1 MDVDLLTPK
10 TLFDQSVRYVVPDYQ
25 RKYVWEQEKQW
36 EPLLDDVL
44 NLADQAAKPARRS
57 GDEPRAVRPHFMG
70 SIVLIPVEDTSSQLP
85 TLAIVDGQ
93 QRLLTLQLML
103 NAARQECD
111 AHDQDV
117 AEQLKALVRNRP
129 QDRDDNADHDFK
141 MWPTDE
147 IDQLAFRHSMRKEL
161 SIAEYQ
167 KERIVQAH
175 AWFAAQIGR
184 WLDER
189 PRTRKRR
196 AAALCLALSERLQ
209 LAVVKLDAED
219 DEQIVFETLN
229 SRGTELGTFDLAKNF
244 LLSEARKQ
252 GVDPDFV
259 SKKLRRL
266 ENREGQP
273 NRWWS
278 QEIGSGRARRPHID
292 AFLHHWLAMETTADI
307 PLAQTFG
314 QFRKHV
320 SKTRAGQI
328 EKVVNEFVDFADK
341 YQELRTA
348 DQYRQFGD
356 FVRRWKVLHAD
367 VFTPLILWLWANGGS
382 NRRVRRAYGHI
393 ESYLVR
399 RLICSLDTRGYGAI
413 TRQLLKNVQD
423 DRSRPVDEVIA
434 ELLSEKGSRRERWP
448 TDSDVREALRNGKLL
463 GPVSAGRAQMILKA
477 IEQSFPSSPFSG
489 SGAKL
494 DKRRGLTIEHVMPQ
508 DWQTPSWPEPDP
520 SLAGKDETAERARD
534 RLIDSIGNLTLV
546 SKDLNSRLG
555 RAPWTRKS
563 ELYPQDKERLALNR
577 DLLRPDRSRT
587 PSVWDE
593 EQIQKRSERL
603 AKRVIEIWPRP
614 S

>member
-1 MDVDLLTPK
+1 MEVQLLTPK
-10 TLFDQSVRYVVPDYQ
+10 TLFDQPVRYVVPDYQ

-117 AEQLKALVRNRP
+117 TEQLKALVRNRP

-259 SKKLRRL
+259 SKKLRLL

-320 SKTRAGQI
+320 SRTRAGQI

-448 TDSDVREALRNGKLL
+448 TDSDVRDALRNGKLL

-563 ELYPQDKERLALNR
+563 ELYLQDKEKLALNR

>member
-1 MDVDLLTPK
+1 MDVELRTPEA
-10 TLFDQSVRYVVPDYQ
+10 LFKDPIRYVVPDYQ

-44 NLADQAAKPARRS
+44 NLAEQAAKPA
-57 GDEPRAVRPHFMG
+57 RAVRPHFMG
-70 SIVLIPVEDTSSQLP
+70 SIVLIPAEDPLSKLP

-175 AWFAAQIGR
+175 AWFVAQIGR

-252 GVDPDFV
+252 GAAPDFV
-259 SKKLRRL
+259 SKRLRRL

-292 AFLHHWLAMETTADI
+292 AFLHHWLAMETAADI

-320 SKTRAGQI
+320 SKTRAGRI
-328 EKVVNEFVDFADK
+328 EKAVTDFVDLAEK

-348 DQYRQFGD
+348 DLDRQFGD

-413 TRQLLKNVQD
+413 TRQLLTNVKAD
-423 DRSRPVDEVIA
+423 SSRPVDEVIA
-434 ELLSEKGSRRERWP
+434 DLLSKKGSRRERWP
-448 TDSDVREALRNGKLL
+448 TDSDVREALLNGKLL

-477 IEQSFPSSPFSG
+477 IEQSFSTSPFSG

-508 DWQTPSWPEPDP
+508 DWQTPSWPEPDQ
-520 SLAGKDETAERARD
+520 SLAGADETAERARE

-546 SKDLNSRLG
+546 NKKLNSRLG

-563 ELYPQDKERLALNR
+563 ELYLQDEERLALNR
-577 DLLRPDRSRT
+577 DLLRPNRSRT

>member
-1 MDVDLLTPK
+1 MDVELRTPEA
-10 TLFDQSVRYVVPDYQ
+10 LFKDPIRYVVPDYQ

-117 AEQLKALVRNRP
+117 TEQLKALVRNRP

-259 SKKLRRL
+259 SKKLRLL

-320 SKTRAGQI
+320 SRTRAGQI

-448 TDSDVREALRNGKLL
+448 TDSDVRDALRNGKLL

-563 ELYPQDKERLALNR
+563 ELYLQDKEKLALNR

>member
-1 MDVDLLTPK
+1 MEVQLPTPK
-10 TLFDQSVRYVVPDYQ
+10 ALFDQPVRYVVPDYQ

-44 NLADQAAKPARRS
+44 NLAEQAANPARQS
-57 GDEPRAVRPHFMG
+57 GDAARTVRPHFMG
-70 SIVLIPVEDTSSQLP
+70 SIVLIPDEDTSSKLP

-103 NAARQECD
+103 NAAWQECEE
-111 AHDQDV
+111 HDRDV
-117 AEQLKALVRNRP
+117 AERLKALVRNRP
-129 QDRDDNADHDFK
+129 QERDDNPDHDFK

-147 IDQLAFRHSMRKEL
+147 LDQLAFRHAMRKEP

-175 AWFAAQIGR
+175 AWFAAQIGQ
-184 WLDER
+184 WLEER

-196 AAALCLALSERLQ
+196 AAALSSALIERLQ
-209 LAVVKLDAED
+209 VAVVKLDVED
-219 DEQIVFETLN
+219 DQQIVFETLN

-252 GVDPDFV
+252 GVDPDLV
-259 SKKLRRL
+259 LRRLRRL

-314 QFRKHV
+314 QFRKHIT
-320 SKTRAGQI
+320 KTRARQI
-328 EKVVNEFVDFADK
+328 EKVVNEFVDLADK
-341 YQELRTA
+341 YQDLRTA
-348 DQYRQFGD
+348 DLDRQFGD

-399 RLICSLDTRGYGAI
+399 RLICSFDTRGYGAI
-413 TRQLLKNVQD
+413 TRQLLKSVKE
-423 DRSRPVDEVIA
+423 DRNRPVDEVIA
-434 ELLSEKGSRRERWP
+434 ELLSDKKSRRERWP
-448 TDSDVREALRNGKLL
+448 TDSDVREALLNGKLL

-477 IEQSFPSSPFSG
+477 IEQSFSSSPFSG

-494 DKRRGLTIEHVMPQ
+494 DKRRGLTIEHIMPR

-520 SLAGKDETAERARD
+520 SLAGADETAERARE

-546 SKDLNSRLG
+546 NKKLNSRLG
-555 RAPWTRKS
+555 RAPWPRKS
-563 ELYPQDKERLALNR
+563 ELYLQDEERFALNR
-577 DLLRPDRSRT
+577 DLLRPNRSRT

-603 AKRVIEIWPRP
+603 AKHVIDIWPRP